1 MKIKI
6 LKNDIL
12 AFHEINR
19 LEIFQIGTKLYD
31 ETNGSENCK
40 RRYYMYLTHFWP
52 VFFLSRSMPP

>member
-1 MKIKI
+1 M
-6 LKNDIL
+6 

-19 LEIFQIGTKLYD
+19 LEIFQIGTTLYD

-52 VFFLSRSMPP
+52 TFSSPGQCPLKTSENQM